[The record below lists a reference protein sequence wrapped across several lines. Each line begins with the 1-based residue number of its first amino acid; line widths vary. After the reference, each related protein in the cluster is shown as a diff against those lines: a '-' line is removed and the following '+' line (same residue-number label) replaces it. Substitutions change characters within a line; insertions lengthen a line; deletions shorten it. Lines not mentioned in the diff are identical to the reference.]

1 MAMPPK
7 GDVPKAELARSIVEM
22 LDMNDLFVEGLS
34 KANRSSI
41 IALRNCVL
49 AKVEK
54 IEELEAEIAELEAE
68 IIDLKA

>member
-54 IEELEAEIAELEAE
+54 MSS
-68 IIDLKA
+68 